1 MRFFPGI
8 PCGGGRK
15 FTLQCDPEGCRTQ
28 ILEREWQKLYVTPI
42 LDQKAIGMRT
52 LLFLLAG
59 FLLLATCVLLGRLF
73 STNYAG
79 ASLAATWTF
88 VVLWLGISTA
98 NLWVG
103 VAKAG
108 YTLGDE
114 LPIFL
119 LIFVVPAAVAIFL
132 EWRS

>member
-1 MRFFPGI
+1 MRFFPDI

-42 LDQKAIGMRT
+42 LDKKAIGMRT
-52 LLFLLAG
+52 LLFLLVG
-59 FLLLATCVLLGRLF
+59 FLLLAACVLLGRLF
-73 STNYAG
+73 SANYG
-79 ASLAATWTF
+79 GTSLVATWVF
-88 VVLWLGISTA
+88 LVLWLGISTV

-103 VAKAG
+103 VARAG